1 MNKKVIPEAPNS
13 QKLFKMEK
21 EILKKYLTNCC
32 SEEEF
37 FSFIEAFKK
46 DPEKDELKKELFLL
60 WEELPDKDLDNKPDF
75 ELILDRIH
83 HQINLSESQKMSGRS
98 DDDTAGFMKIQN
110 IKRTLLR
117 IAAIMLLP
125 LLIYSLFVTFKY
137 QSSRRTE
144 VLASQ
149 SYNEVFSSVDAITKV
164 TLPDGSNV
172 WLNHSSSLRYPS
184 FFRSDKRIIEL
195 RGEGYFEVV
204 HNSKVPFIVEA
215 GDIEIMATG
224 TTFNILAYPGEDLI
238 ETSLI
243 NGNVEIMGPDDNG
256 KRLSLLKMQSHDL
269 AVYQIS
275 DGKINTF
282 SINDDRYYSWKDGK
296 LIFSEEPL
304 GEVIKKLRRWYN
316 VDIQAKDPEILDLTL
331 TATFVHE
338 SLPQVMELLA
348 MILSINYSISSRQV
362 ISNGT
367 FTKRMVILSKRKY

>member
-1 MNKKVIPEAPNS
+1 
-13 QKLFKMEK
+13 
-21 EILKKYLTNCC
+21 
-32 SEEEF
+32 
-37 FSFIEAFKK
+37 
-46 DPEKDELKKELFLL
+46 
-60 WEELPDKDLDNKPDF
+60 
-75 ELILDRIH
+75 
-83 HQINLSESQKMSGRS
+83 MSGRS
-98 DDDTAGFMKIQN
+98 DDNTAGFMKIQN

-117 IAAIMLLP
+117 VAAIMLLP
-125 LLIYSLFVTFKY
+125 LLIYSLFMTFKY
-137 QSSRRTE
+137 YSSKRTE
-144 VLASQ
+144 SLASQ
-149 SYNEVFSSVDAITKV
+149 SYNEVFSSIDAITRV

-184 FFRSDKRIIEL
+184 FFRSDKRTIEL
-195 RGEGYFEVV
+195 TGEGFFEVV
-204 HNSKVPFIVEA
+204 HNSKVPFIVKA

-224 TTFNILAYPGEDLI
+224 TTFNVLAYPGENRI

-243 NGNVEIMGPDDNG
+243 NGNVEIMGPDNNG
-256 KRLSLLKMQSHDL
+256 KRSSLLKMKSHDL
-269 AVYQIS
+269 AIYQIS

-348 MILSINYSISSRQV
+348 MIIPINYSISSRQE
-362 ISNGT
+362 INNGT
-367 FTKRMVILSKRKY
+367 FTKRMVILSKRKN

>member
-1 MNKKVIPEAPNS
+1 MNSSVMTGAPES
-13 QKLFKMEK
+13 QKLFKMDK
-21 EILKKYLTNCC
+21 EILRKYLTNCC
-32 SEEEF
+32 SEDEL
-37 FSFIEAFKK
+37 SSIIEGFEK

-60 WEELPDKDLDNKPDF
+60 WEELPDKDFSNKPDF

-83 HQINLSESQKMSGRS
+83 HHINLSEAQNMSGRS
-98 DDDTAGFMKIQN
+98 DDNTAGFMKIQN

-117 IAAIMLLP
+117 VAAIMLLP
-125 LLIYSLFVTFKY
+125 LLIYSLFMTFKY
-137 QSSRRTE
+137 YSSKRTE
-144 VLASQ
+144 SLASQ
-149 SYNEVFSSVDAITKV
+149 SYNEVFSSIDAITRV

-184 FFRSDKRIIEL
+184 FFRSDKRTIEL
-195 RGEGYFEVV
+195 TGEGFFEVV
-204 HNSKVPFIVEA
+204 HNSKVPFIVKA

-224 TTFNILAYPGEDLI
+224 TTFNVLAYPGENRI

-243 NGNVEIMGPDDNG
+243 NGNVEIMGPDNNG
-256 KRLSLLKMQSHDL
+256 KRSSLLKMKSHDL
-269 AVYQIS
+269 AIYQIS

-348 MILSINYSISSRQV
+348 MIIPINYSISSRQE
-362 ISNGT
+362 INNGT
-367 FTKRMVILSKRKY
+367 FTKRMVILSKRKN